1 MSEFQITRVIN
12 EHPIVISKL
21 KLKGHIDTILF
32 AKHDSK
38 DVCII
43 IDFKSIGSYPY
54 KKKFGRKKDPTP
66 SYHQEM
72 QLAIYAV
79 AVEHD
84 FNISDSQMFLVYYN
98 KDTSMFKTIEVD
110 RKYMN
115 EAVEYWIKVNKACKE
130 GLPKLLFG
138 YSPKQKWECGYCS
151 FADKCKQDHIKEWER
166 EIYE

>member
-1 MSEFQITRVIN
+1 MSKFQVTRVIN

-32 AKHDSK
+32 AKYDSK
-38 DVCII
+38 DICVI

-54 KKKFGRKKDPTP
+54 KLKFGRKKDFNP

-84 FNISDSQMFLVYYN
+84 FNISNSQMFLFYYN
-98 KDTSMFKTIEVD
+98 KDTSMLKAVEVD
-110 RKYMN
+110 RRYMN
-115 EAVEYWIKVNKACKE
+115 DAIQYWLNVKEACIN
-130 GLPKLLFG
+130 GLPKLEQG
-138 YSPKQKWECGYCS
+138 TSPIQKWECNYCS
-151 FADKCKQDHIKEWER
+151 FLDRCNEDEER
-166 EIYE
+166 GY